1 MIKRFTAK
9 YIFSKC
15 HHLFCFRK
23 QVTLRGNVG
32 YFSRLPPTPKKN
44 ESCGIIASCCL
55 LGTLSRP
62 EGRSNTILFQVWPKL
77 CSRCGIPPKVV
88 KKSWPLLL
96 LMGKN
101 PAITTW
107 DVKNPVNNGTI
118 NYQTQ
123 LVIAGFLAAHQ
134 QYDVLIQTWEKSS
147 TRVARCH

>member
-1 MIKRFTAK
+1 
-9 YIFSKC
+9 
-15 HHLFCFRK
+15 
-23 QVTLRGNVG
+23 
-32 YFSRLPPTPKKN
+32 
-44 ESCGIIASCCL
+44 
-55 LGTLSRP
+55 
-62 EGRSNTILFQVWPKL
+62 
-77 CSRCGIPPKVV
+77 
-88 KKSWPLLL
+88 
-96 LMGKN
+96 MGKN